1 MRTSSEI
8 MAEINALK
16 ISLTTTTKKFNEVGQ
31 IIGDGNLCSQDAT
44 NLFQIFDDIL
54 SYIGEAN
61 NCFSTLSGEKI
72 EQFKFK
78 TTHLNEVFENTNS
91 QVGVLISSL
100 SEALEALLNL
110 QRKLQEEITSIK
122 NQIQILEREYNS
134 AFMLEKVTKPSN

>member
-1 MRTSSEI
+1 MRSSSEI
-8 MAEINALK
+8 MAEINNLK
-16 ISLTTTTKKFNEVGQ
+16 NNLTTTTNKFNEVGQ

-44 NLFQIFDDIL
+44 NLFQIYDDIL

-110 QRKLQEEITSIK
+110 QRKLQEEIVSIK
-122 NQIQILEREYNS
+122 NQIQILEREYDS